1 MIISEKYEQLKEQ
14 YQKQYEATQKTTNI
28 IAGLRLFV
36 IFLLIYSVYYF
47 YKTEQTSALIGVGIL
62 LFAVFLMLV
71 SWHLKYK
78 EKAQLYQY
86 LTLIN
91 EHEIGYLKG
100 ILKPFKAGENY
111 IQTNHNYTYDLD
123 IFGKNSVF
131 QHINRTTTAIGETHL
146 AAWLNGET
154 PIDILAQQKAIK
166 ELGLKLDWRQQY
178 AAIGQL
184 NIDEDLDIPKFKE
197 WLNYRISDFGF
208 RVSEGDTQKSEI
220 RNPKLTILRGVS
232 YILPAITIGILIANF
247 VSNDPI
253 FFSLFKLLFGLNLIV
268 VATQQ
273 KHIKEEHRLL
283 SNTSGVLKKYSKLLQ
298 TIENE
303 PFESDLL
310 RGIVERNS
318 CSANQIGSNS
328 IHKLSKILNQFDTI
342 LNPFAAILMNGLFQ
356 YHLHALFTLEK
367 WKIDNKKAVFEWFE
381 TIGTFEAL
389 SSIAN
394 FAYNNPDFIF
404 PEITTEAK
412 MVLKEVGH
420 PLIRREKRICND
432 VSFDKTKF
440 IVLTGSN
447 MSGKSTFLR
456 TLGVNLILTK
466 IGSPVC
472 AERFEC
478 YPFDVCVSMRIDDSL
493 QNSESLFFAELKRLK
508 GIIETLDKTHK
519 TFIILDEILRGT
531 NSNDKRAG
539 TQGLI
544 HRLIAKN
551 AVGIIATHDLV
562 IGDMKAEYPNYLS
575 NQCFEATITDDVLHF
590 DYKLRE
596 GVCQQMSAAFLMRKM
611 DII

>member
-14 YQKQYEATQKTTNI
+14 YQKRYQETQKTTNI

-36 IFLLIYSVYYF
+36 IFLLIYSIYYF
-47 YKTEQTSALIGVGIL
+47 YKTEQTGALFGVGIA
-62 LFAVFLMLV
+62 LFTVFLMLV
-71 SWHLKYK
+71 SCHLKYK

-91 EHEIGYLKG
+91 KNEIDYLKG
-100 ILKPFKAGENY
+100 ILTPFKAGEAY

-123 IFGKNSVF
+123 IFGKSSIF
-131 QHINRTTTAIGETHL
+131 QHINRTTTAIGEAQL
-146 AAWLNGET
+146 ANWLNGET
-154 PIDILAQQKAIK
+154 PIDILPQQKAVK

-197 WLNYRISDFGF
+197 WLNMPIIF
-208 RVSEGDTQKSEI
+208 QKS
-220 RNPKLTILRGVS
+220 TILRGVS

-247 VSNDPI
+247 VSNDPV
-253 FFSLFKLLFGLNLIV
+253 FFSLFKLLFGLNLVV
-268 VATQQ
+268 VAFQQ
-273 KHIKEEHRLL
+273 KYIKEEHRLL

-303 PFESDLL
+303 PFESELIRATALSGGTDV
-310 RGIVERNS
+310 RASI
-318 CSANQIGSNS
+318 S

-367 WKIDNKKAVFEWFE
+367 WKIENKKAVFEWFE

-412 MVLKEVGH
+412 MVSKEVGH

-432 VSFDKTKF
+432 VRFDKTKF

-508 GIIETLDKTHK
+508 SIIETLDKPHK

-562 IGDMKAEYPNYLS
+562 IGDMKADYPDYLS

-596 GVCQQMSAAFLMRKM
+596 GVCQQMSAAFLMKKM

>member
-14 YQKQYEATQKTTNI
+14 YQKQYEETQKTTNI

-36 IFLLIYSVYYF
+36 IFLLIYSIYYF
-47 YKTEQTSALIGVGIL
+47 YKAGQTGALIGVGIL
-62 LFAVFLMLV
+62 LFSVFLMLV

-91 EHEIGYLKG
+91 ENEIGYLKG
-100 ILKPFKAGENY
+100 ILTPFKAGEAY

-123 IFGKNSVF
+123 IFGKSSIF
-131 QHINRTTTAIGETHL
+131 QHINRTTTAIGEAHL

-154 PIDILAQQKAIK
+154 PFDILAQQKAVK

-197 WLNYRISDFGF
+197 WLNMPIIF
-208 RVSEGDTQKSEI
+208 QKS
-220 RNPKLTILRGVS
+220 KILRGVS
-232 YILPAITIGILIANF
+232 YILPAVTIGILIANF
-247 VSNDPI
+247 VSDDPI

-268 VATQQ
+268 VAFQQ

-303 PFESDLL
+303 PFESELIRTTAL
-310 RGIVERNS
+310 NS
-318 CSANQIGSNS
+318 GTGVKASQS
-328 IHKLSKILNQFDTI
+328 INRLSKILNQFDTI

-367 WKIDNKKAVFEWFE
+367 WKIENKKAVFDWFE
-381 TIGTFEAL
+381 MIGAFEAL

-404 PEITTEAK
+404 PEITNEAK

-456 TLGVNLILTK
+456 TLGVNLILTR

-472 AERFEC
+472 AERFET

-508 GIIETLDKTHK
+508 SIIETLDKPHK

-590 DYKLRE
+590 DYKLQE
-596 GVCQQMSAAFLMRKM
+596 GVCQQMSAAFLMKKM

>member
-14 YQKQYEATQKTTNI
+14 YQKQYEETQKTTNI

-36 IFLLIYSVYYF
+36 IFLLIYSIYYF
-47 YKTEQTSALIGVGIL
+47 YKAGQTGALIGVGIL
-62 LFAVFLMLV
+62 LFSVFLMLV

-86 LTLIN
+86 LTRIN

-100 ILKPFKAGENY
+100 DLTPFKAGEAY

-123 IFGKNSVF
+123 IFGKSSIF
-131 QHINRTTTAIGETHL
+131 QHINRTTTAIGEAHL

-154 PIDILAQQKAIK
+154 PFDILAQQKAVK

-197 WLNYRISDFGF
+197 WLNMPIIF
-208 RVSEGDTQKSEI
+208 QKS
-220 RNPKLTILRGVS
+220 KILRGVS
-232 YILPAITIGILIANF
+232 YILPAVTIGILIANF
-247 VSNDPI
+247 VSDDPI

-268 VATQQ
+268 VAFQQ

-303 PFESDLL
+303 PFESELIRTTAL
-310 RGIVERNS
+310 NS
-318 CSANQIGSNS
+318 GTGVKASQS
-328 IHKLSKILNQFDTI
+328 INRLSKILNQFDTI

-367 WKIDNKKAVFEWFE
+367 WKIENKKAVFDWFE

-404 PEITTEAK
+404 PEITNEAK

-456 TLGVNLILTK
+456 TLGVNLILTR

-472 AERFEC
+472 AERFET

-508 GIIETLDKTHK
+508 SIIETLDKPHK

-590 DYKLRE
+590 DYKLQE
-596 GVCQQMSAAFLMRKM
+596 GVCQQMSAAFLMKKM